1 MKFAGYTFKYTM
13 YKHLEF
19 NMTATTVTNF
29 QSRVLPWGNGLGL
42 RITKTLANAAGVDA
56 NSPVTITVEPGR
68 IIIETAPKKI
78 SLATMLASFDPKRH
92 GGEAMA
98 FAPLGKEA
106 M

>member
-1 MKFAGYTFKYTM
+1 M

-19 NMTATTVTNF
+19 SMTTTTVTNF

-42 RITKTLANAAGVDA
+42 RLTKTLANAAGVDA
-56 NSPVTITVEPGR
+56 NSPVRITVEPGR
-68 IIIETAPKKI
+68 IIIETAPKKR
-78 SLATMLASFDPKRH
+78 SLADMLASFDPKKH

>member
-1 MKFAGYTFKYTM
+1 M
-13 YKHLEF
+13 YKHLEC
-19 NMTATTVTNF
+19 NMSNTTVTNF

-42 RITKTLANAAGVDA
+42 RLTKTLANAAGVDA
-56 NSPVTITVEPGR
+56 NSPVRITVEPGR
-68 IIIETAPKKI
+68 IIIETAPKKL
-78 SLATMLASFDPKRH
+78 SLADMLASFDPKRH

>member
-1 MKFAGYTFKYTM
+1 M
-13 YKHLEF
+13 YKHLEFKF

>member
-1 MKFAGYTFKYTM
+1 
-13 YKHLEF
+13 
-19 NMTATTVTNF
+19 MTATTVTNI

-42 RITKTLANAAGVDA
+42 RLTKTLARAAGVDA
-56 NSPVTITVEPGR
+56 NSTVRITAQPGR
-68 IIIETAPKKI
+68 IIIEATPQKV
-78 SLATMLASFDPKRH
+78 SLADMLARFDPKKH

>member
-1 MKFAGYTFKYTM
+1 M
-13 YKHLEF
+13 YKHLEI
-19 NMTATTVTNF
+19 NMSTTTVTNF

-42 RITKTLANAAGVDA
+42 RLTKTLANAAGVDA
-56 NSPVTITVEPGR
+56 NSPVNITVEPGR
-68 IIIETAPKKI
+68 IIIETAPKKL
-78 SLATMLASFDPKRH
+78 SLTEMLNRFDPQRH

>member
-1 MKFAGYTFKYTM
+1 M
-13 YKHLEF
+13 YKHLELKYK
-19 NMTATTVTNF
+19 MPATTITNF

-56 NSPVTITVEPGR
+56 NSPVTITVQPGR
-68 IIIETAPKKI
+68 IIIETAAKKM
-78 SLATMLASFDPKRH
+78 SLAAMLVNFDPARH

>member
-1 MKFAGYTFKYTM
+1 MAS
-13 YKHLEF
+13 
-19 NMTATTVTNF
+19 TTVTNF

-42 RITKTLANAAGVDA
+42 RLTKTLAHAAGVDA
-56 NSPVTITVEPGR
+56 NSPVCISVESGR
-68 IIIETAPKKI
+68 IIIETAPKKP
-78 SLATMLASFDPKRH
+78 SLAAMLASFDPQRH

>member
-1 MKFAGYTFKYTM
+1 MST
-13 YKHLEF
+13 
-19 NMTATTVTNF
+19 TTVTNF

-42 RITKTLANAAGVDA
+42 RLTKTLANAAGVDA
-56 NSPVTITVEPGR
+56 NSPVHITVEPGR
-68 IIIETAPKKI
+68 IIIETTPKKL
-78 SLATMLASFDPKRH
+78 SLTEMLSRFDPKRH

>member
-1 MKFAGYTFKYTM
+1 M
-13 YKHLEF
+13 YKHLELH
-19 NMTATTVTNF
+19 MATTTVTNF

-42 RITKTLANAAGVDA
+42 RLTKTLANAAGVDA
-56 NSPVTITVEPGR
+56 NSPVSITVEPGR
-68 IIIETAPKKI
+68 IIIETAPKKV
-78 SLATMLASFDPKRH
+78 SLAAMLASFDPKKH